1 LTSPVARAQLCDNA
15 RYWHGGINVLINNA
29 GLNTFAFFEDLTADQ
44 IDMALAVNVLA
55 PLHLCRELLPQLR
68 TQEAAT
74 IVNIGSVFGSIG
86 YPGYVAYSA
95 TKFAIRGF
103 TEALRRELGDS
114 RIAVKYLAPR
124 ATRTSINTAAVEEMN
139 SRLGVS
145 MDPPERVAAEL
156 VRLLQGRRR
165 SVVVGWPEKLF
176 VKLNAL
182 LPGIVDASVR
192 KQLSIIRHF
201 ARRLRLPERPPEKI
215 AAVSTQVGGEVI

>member
-1 LTSPVARAQLCDNA
+1 
-15 RYWHGGINVLINNA
+15 
-29 GLNTFAFFEDLTADQ
+29 
-44 IDMALAVNVLA
+44 
-55 PLHLCRELLPQLR
+55 
-68 TQEAAT
+68 
-74 IVNIGSVFGSIG
+74 
-86 YPGYVAYSA
+86 
-95 TKFAIRGF
+95 
-103 TEALRRELGDS
+103 
-114 RIAVKYLAPR
+114 
-124 ATRTSINTAAVEEMN
+124 MN